1 MKRTIIC
8 LITVLTILA
17 CLAVFVGCG
26 VSAKEEDS
34 TSGTTTGTT
43 SGTAIVEEAAVDSA
57 FENVTEATGDFVITT
72 EDGAYAVSDG
82 VYTLSQAGTYSV
94 SGALVGQIVVDAPEA
109 EVEIEL
115 CGVTITC
122 VSDSPI
128 KVLNA
133 EKVEISA
140 KKDTENVIKDTRSE
154 KTVDSD
160 TQGEGAVYAKS
171 DLKLKGNGV
180 LVVSAGYNNGIHT
193 TKDLTIKNLSLKVTA
208 VNNAIKG
215 NDSVT
220 VESGTVSA
228 ISTKGDGVKT
238 EDTDVSE
245 KGNQRGIVTIEDGA
259 LAVYAAGD
267 GIQASYD
274 FVMNGG
280 TLYVYTGSYS
290 SYTASTAATTSYK
303 GIKVGNELNVNAG
316 SVVIRS
322 YDDGLHADYGTSLEN
337 GAKGKGNIN
346 ISGGE
351 ITIGV
356 YSPTKTT
363 SSGKKGPGGWSNQQS
378 VSGSDAIHA
387 DNTLTISGGTI
398 GIDSSYEGLEANFI
412 YVSGGETTVFAT
424 DDGMN
429 ASKKINNSPKI
440 VVSGGYLFVTVPT
453 SGDTDGIDSNGTYQQ
468 TGGVVIACGPGSV
481 SGGMGGGT
489 WALDTD
495 GGVTLQG
502 GTLILFGGM
511 ENTPSVSGMTK
522 TVCSSSTVSTGSH
535 TVTIGSNSYTVTLS
549 YSAGGCLVYSDAG
562 SATLK

>member
-8 LITVLTILA
+8 LITVLTILT

-215 NDSVT
+215 NDAVT

-481 SGGMGGGT
+481 SGGMGGGA